1 MSLARPPS
9 LPATPLSTLS
19 PLAPQLSETGLRCAL
34 MFALVAERLSAFY
47 EHAHWITH
55 AQGITLAN
63 DWLARTQRR
72 FPHDQLKR
80 LSAASDDMAREIAAT
95 LSREAGLY
103 TAHDMTEALD
113 PNYQSELAHSMMD
126 ECTRRLTELDAAA

>member
-1 MSLARPPS
+1 
-9 LPATPLSTLS
+9 
-19 PLAPQLSETGLRCAL
+19 

-47 EHAHWITH
+47 EHAQWLTA
-55 AQGITLAN
+55 AQGVTLAN
-63 DWLARTQRR
+63 DWLARTKRTLAR
-72 FPHDQLKR
+72 GQLKAI
-80 LSAASDDMAREIAAT
+80 AAESDEMARQIAGT

-126 ECTRRLTELDAAA
+126 ECTRRLAALDAAP